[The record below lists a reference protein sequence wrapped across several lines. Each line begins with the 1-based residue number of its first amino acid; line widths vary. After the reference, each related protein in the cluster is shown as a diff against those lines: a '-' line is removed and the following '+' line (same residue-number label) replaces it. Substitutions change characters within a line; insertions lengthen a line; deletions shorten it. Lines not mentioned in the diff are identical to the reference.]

1 MKEIKYTL
9 TQEAKRVGGTVY
21 LGNTKIEADIKEI
34 TRNE

>member
-1 MKEIKYTL
+1 MKEIRYTL